1 MGRQV
6 GNIYF
11 ASGCGGGNRYD
22 ARPRL
27 LQMVQEATG
36 ARSLSHVRAGTSSAI
51 RAEESHMLFG
61 RATLR

>member
-1 MGRQV
+1 MSRQV

-27 LQMVQEATG
+27 LQMV
-36 ARSLSHVRAGTSSAI
+36 
-51 RAEESHMLFG
+51 
-61 RATLR
+61 